1 LNHQREKVGGVKRIF
16 SFCIVIIAIFLLVIY
31 FKDSIRKVLTFD
43 SFRDSIGKVLSV
55 AHQSLSRI
63 AVATT
68 SASDE
73 KSTSQPGEPPRSTS
87 APVLE
92 LTNVPL
98 TGVTE
103 SFTTLDGEHY
113 TGIIKRVEPDG
124 IVLRTSDGV
133 PKLKF
138 KNLPPE
144 VGAKYGY
151 DPELELQFLRFRNRA
166 DIEAQQNA
174 EKIWNSENV
183 AAEQKAE
190 KIYEASVR
198 GSSNALSTAPS
209 LPAAGKSLE
218 ISKQADSL
226 VQNGDFSQGKTGWS
240 GDGQPLTDYLRYH
253 PQAMSTNLPAHG
265 LIIELSSK
273 NWSKLYQRIGGGKNP
288 NYVLKMTYVLSPGI
302 TLSTL
307 PDDYM
312 NMITHIRIS
321 EWQGSHEINISPGEF
336 FDTIIDSTDNK
347 GYYEKYTPNLAIT
360 DEQIYEH
367 DVPPLPPSGG
377 KTITVAFPPGK
388 GFVLIKSITVT
399 SH

>member
-1 LNHQREKVGGVKRIF
+1 
-16 SFCIVIIAIFLLVIY
+16 
-31 FKDSIRKVLTFD
+31 
-43 SFRDSIGKVLSV
+43 
-55 AHQSLSRI
+55 
-63 AVATT
+63 
-68 SASDE
+68 
-73 KSTSQPGEPPRSTS
+73 
-87 APVLE
+87 
-92 LTNVPL
+92 
-98 TGVTE
+98 
-103 SFTTLDGEHY
+103 
-113 TGIIKRVEPDG
+113 
-124 IVLRTSDGV
+124 
-133 PKLKF
+133 
-138 KNLPPE
+138 
-144 VGAKYGY
+144 
-151 DPELELQFLRFRNRA
+151 
-166 DIEAQQNA
+166 
-174 EKIWNSENV
+174 
-183 AAEQKAE
+183 
-190 KIYEASVR
+190 
-198 GSSNALSTAPS
+198 
-209 LPAAGKSLE
+209 
-218 ISKQADSL
+218 
-226 VQNGDFSQGKTGWS
+226 
-240 GDGQPLTDYLRYH
+240 
-253 PQAMSTNLPAHG
+253 MSTNLPAHG